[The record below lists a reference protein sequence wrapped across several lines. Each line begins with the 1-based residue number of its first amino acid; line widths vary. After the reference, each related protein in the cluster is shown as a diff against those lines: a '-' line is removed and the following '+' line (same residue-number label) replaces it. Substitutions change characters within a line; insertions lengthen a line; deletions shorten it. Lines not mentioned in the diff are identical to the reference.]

1 MALWK
6 AMKGFEEVSI
16 ESVLTGMAG
25 GTEASSAEGEA
36 LEASVVAAEEAEAGG
51 GAEEEAEAEG
61 VPGIALFTAS

>member
-1 MALWK
+1 
-6 AMKGFEEVSI
+6 MKGFEDVSI

-36 LEASVVAAEEAEAGG
+36 LEASVVAAEEAEA
-51 GAEEEAEAEG
+51 EG

>member
-6 AMKGFEEVSI
+6 AMKGFEDVSI

-51 GAEEEAEAEG
+51 GAEEAEAEG